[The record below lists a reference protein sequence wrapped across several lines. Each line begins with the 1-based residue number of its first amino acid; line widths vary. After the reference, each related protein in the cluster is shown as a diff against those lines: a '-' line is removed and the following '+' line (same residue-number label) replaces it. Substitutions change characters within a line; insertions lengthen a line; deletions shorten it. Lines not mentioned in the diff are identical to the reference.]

1 MTIWQKIKNVLLAVS
16 MIIIGVAML
25 FFGEKAYMAIIG
37 LFSLALEIMGLRMLI
52 FYFGMARYMVGGRN
66 ILFRGILFFDF
77 GLFTG
82 SLVWVPKGYILMYL
96 AGTLAFSGIVNI
108 IGASEAKRIESSWKF
123 KTFQGIVKILF
134 AISCLIFMRSEVR
147 VVNICAIGF
156 ILSAV
161 MSISNTFRR
170 QQVVTI
176 D

>member
-1 MTIWQKIKNVLLAVS
+1 MTKWQKLRNILLSAS
-16 MIIIGVAML
+16 MILIGVAML
-25 FFGEKAYMAIIG
+25 VFGEKAYMGIISV
-37 LFSLALEIMGLRMLI
+37 FSLVLEIMGLRMLW
-52 FYFGMARYMVGGRN
+52 FYFRMARHMVGGWS

-123 KTFQGIVKILF
+123 KTFQGIVKIQF

-161 MSISNTFRR
+161 MSIANTFRR

>member
-1 MTIWQKIKNVLLAVS
+1 
-16 MIIIGVAML
+16 
-25 FFGEKAYMAIIG
+25 
-37 LFSLALEIMGLRMLI
+37 
-52 FYFGMARYMVGGRN
+52 
-66 ILFRGILFFDF
+66 
-77 GLFTG
+77 
-82 SLVWVPKGYILMYL
+82 MYL

-161 MSISNTFRR
+161 MSIANTFRR